1 MMVFIN
7 EAYKA
12 EKIYVGFIEGFV
24 KLLSP
29 VAPHICEE
37 MWQSLGH
44 STTIAYESWP
54 TYDEAKCKDDEV
66 TYAVSVNGKL
76 RDKLLLDA
84 STDAKEVEKQAL
96 ALEKIK
102 AYTDGHTIVK
112 VIVVPKKIVN
122 IVIK

>member
-12 EKIYVGFIEGFV
+12 DKIYLGFIEGFI

-44 STTIAYESWP
+44 NSTIAYESWP
-54 TYDEAKCKDDEV
+54 TYDEAKCKDDQV

-84 STDAKEVEKQAL
+84 NLDAKEVEKQAL
-96 ALEKIK
+96 ASEKIK
-102 AYTDGHTIVK
+102 AYTDGKEIVK
-112 VIVVPKKIVN
+112 IIVVPKKIVN